1 MNKKIAIL
9 GGAFNPIHIGHIEIA
24 NSLLNKYNFD
34 EIWFLVS
41 FNPPHKKLI
50 DENNFVHRCNMVEI
64 AIKNNNKFKLIKIEY
79 DLYKNKIYNINSTYN
94 VMNYIKNNYKNDFY
108 IIIGYDELINIKSWV
123 DYDKLLNENKFIIIK
138 RINYNI
144 DKNFID
150 SLKNDYNFKYDI
162 IDVDITDCS
171 SSNIRNE
178 IKSGIKQNRSRELCE
193 RPNIINEIES
203 GIKPNRSRELCER
216 PNIRNEIKSGIKP
229 ESLNEDVYKYIIQNK
244 LYK

>member
-1 MNKKIAIL
+1 MNKKIAIF
-9 GGAFNPIHIGHIEIA
+9 GGAFNPIHIGHIEIG
-24 NSLLNKYNFD
+24 NLLLEKCNFD

-41 FNPPHKKLI
+41 FNPPHKNLI
-50 DENNFVHRCNMVEI
+50 DKNNFVHRCNMVEI

-79 DLYKNKIYNINSTYN
+79 DLYKNKIYDINSTYN
-94 VMNYIKNNYKNDFY
+94 VMNYIKNNFNNDFY

-144 DKNFID
+144 DKDFID

-178 IKSGIKQNRSRELCE
+178 IKNGIKQNRSRELCE
-193 RPNIINEIES
+193 RPNI
-203 GIKPNRSRELCER
+203 
-216 PNIRNEIKSGIKP
+216 RNEKKNGIKP
-229 ESLNEDVYKYIIQNK
+229 ECLNEDVYKYIIQNK
-244 LYK
+244 LYR